1 MTAPTRL
8 AWLAAALALALPAAP
23 AAVHAQAGGAAKPAP
38 RVLAVGPARELKMP
52 SAAARIAQRGDVIE
66 IDPGTYADCAVW
78 RADNITIRGGGKAHV
93 KDVSCDGRG
102 IWIIWGRNTTV
113 DGIEFSGADVQNNNG
128 AAIVHEGI
136 NMVVRNSHFHDN
148 EQGILTAHRSDSM
161 VTVIDSRFERNGKC
175 EPECAHGIYAGRIRS
190 LRVFGST
197 FREQHVGHHIKSRAL
212 YTEVVGCHL
221 EDGIKG
227 TTSYVINL
235 PNGGD
240 AVIRQ
245 NYLQKGPN
253 AHNRMA
259 LISIG
264 EEGASNPGK
273 GYRIEGNTF
282 RNDFP
287 GATTFVRNASPQPA
301 TLRANAFTGQGQPL
315 TGAGQVVK

>member
-1 MTAPTRL
+1 VTAPVRL
-8 AWLAAALALALPAAP
+8 AWLAAALALALP

-66 IDPGTYADCAVW
+66 IDPGAYADCAVW

-93 KDVSCDGRG
+93 KDVSCEGKG
-102 IWIIWGRNTTV
+102 IWVIKGRNTTV
-113 DGIEFSGADVQNNNG
+113 DGIEFSGADVPNNNG
-128 AAIVHEGI
+128 AGIRHEGV
-136 NMVVRNSHFHDN
+136 NLVVRNSHFHDN
-148 EQGILTAHRSDSM
+148 EQGILTSHDPASI

-175 EPECAHGIYAGRIRS
+175 EPECAHGIYAGRIKS

-197 FREQHVGHHIKSRAL
+197 FREQHVGHHIKSRAF

-221 EDGIKG
+221 EDGVKG

-253 AHNRMA
+253 AHSHAA

-264 EEGASNPGK
+264 EEGAKNPGK

-282 RNDFP
+282 RNDHP
-287 GATTFVRNASPQPA
+287 NGTTFVRNASPQPA
-301 TLRANAFTGQGQPL
+301 TLRANAFIGKGQPL
-315 TGAGQVVK
+315 AGAGQVQK